1 MFAVLVSAFKTAAI
15 SMIGALLIRV
25 IMFLGF
31 NVAMQFLLSQFTDLS
46 VNIFNPFNIGVL
58 INGLLA
64 QIVWPEVLWG
74 MSFLPVT
81 SILALGLN
89 AMLASWAFRLMK
101 DAL

>member
-1 MFAVLVSAFKTAAI
+1 MWAVLVSAIKTAAI

-31 NVAMQFLLSQFTDLS
+31 NIAMQFLLSQFTDLS

-64 QIVWPEVLWG
+64 AIVWPEVLWG

-89 AMLASWAFRLMK
+89 AMLAAWAFRLMK

>member
-1 MFAVLVSAFKTAAI
+1 MFAVVVAAIRTAAV

-25 IMFLGF
+25 VMFLAF
-31 NVAMQFLLSQFTDLS
+31 NVAMQFLLSQFTNLT

-58 INGLLA
+58 INSLLA
-64 QIVWPEVLWG
+64 AIVWPEVLWG

-89 AMLASWAFRLMK
+89 AMLAAWAFRLMK